1 MAGKSDRSQFL
12 VGKQKHS
19 IWMETL
25 LETGAGDIC
34 ALEHAYVYKQQSV
47 PNMPFTRHKST
58 RVPVHVDH
66 GDAVLNLFELRL
78 HPCPLHHLLLGS
90 RKVLATLVC
99 DGLPAG
105 ISHVLLSAIFPPCG
119 RTNLTC
125 SPSHMTLS

>member
-1 MAGKSDRSQFL
+1 LAGKSGRSQFSA
-12 VGKQKHS
+12 GKQKHLIS
-19 IWMETL
+19 CQKL

-34 ALEHAYVYKQQSV
+34 APEHACVYKQQSV
-47 PNMPFTRHKST
+47 PNTPFMRHKST
-58 RVPVHVDH
+58 HVPVHVDH